1 MTITQHIKSC
11 VSMHHLN
18 PKPGGPGGTIL
29 IQQEQSLSE
38 NTRVSQHVC
47 SEDEVM
53 FCNPNFDNGTE
64 FISSG
69 AFTDIDFVTRSLQV
83 STVSLQSRRPHH
95 NRLTVLIFVAVILVM
110 VLIFSLTLGIVMS
123 KYKKNDLKTATLTN
137 TSVPSTGVIME
148 TESPP
153 VCGGF
158 LSASEGILSSP
169 NYPFHYPPN
178 SHCSWM
184 LDAGEG
190 RLVQIKVQYLDVE
203 RYGFCLFDWL
213 ELRDGNTSSR
223 YCGSVTPT
231 TFISSSHW
239 LQVQFVSDYL
249 NEGVGFF
256 AKYQMIEPNQG
267 SCSWDE
273 FLCDG
278 RRCVLLPALCDG
290 IFDCIDRTD
299 EENCS
304 QSQWDCGG
312 SLNELQG
319 SLFSPSHPELYP
331 GKTVCRW
338 LISISDGLTI
348 QLQFHNFSLVS
359 QKGCNYDYVE
369 VHDSAGFGIA
379 SLMGRFCG
387 SEIPPTLT
395 SSGAQMTIL
404 FVSSTVSDIGFFAT
418 YQALNATEI
427 ECSSMDLRCGDGK
440 CVSLQWACDG
450 WQDCSDGRDEL
461 DCPEVPDPESENP
474 CRPLNVPLCQGLSYS
489 LTVFPNLWV
498 SLLEQPAASE
508 LLKGYKILQ
517 DLPCFPAMRPLLCAL
532 LVPSCSSDGG
542 ALQPCRSVCLNAMQ
556 LCLTQ
561 IEQLGFSWPFKCDHL
576 PVRSQQPDCVIP

>member
-38 NTRVSQHVC
+38 NTCVSQHVR

-53 FCNPNFDNGTE
+53 FCNPEFDNGTE

-69 AFTDIDFVTRSLQV
+69 TFTDIDFVTRSLQV

-95 NRLTVLIFVAVILVM
+95 NRLTVLIFVAVVLVV

-123 KYKKNDLKTATLTN
+123 KYKKNDLQTETLTN
-137 TSVPSTGVIME
+137 TSVLSTGVNME

-169 NYPFHYPPN
+169 NYPFDYPPN

-203 RYGFCLFDWL
+203 PYGFCLFDWL

-223 YCGSVTPT
+223 YCGSATPP
-231 TFISSSHW
+231 TFISGSHW
-239 LQVQFVSDYL
+239 LQVQFVSDHL

-256 AKYQMIEPNQG
+256 ARYQMIEPSQG

-299 EENCS
+299 EKNCS
-304 QSQWDCGG
+304 QSQW
-312 SLNELQG
+312 
-319 SLFSPSHPELYP
+319 
-331 GKTVCRW
+331 
-338 LISISDGLTI
+338 DGLTI

-369 VHDSAGFGIA
+369 VHDSAGYGIA

-404 FVSSTVSDIGFFAT
+404 FVAGTVSDIGFFAT
-418 YQALNATEI
+418 YEALNTTEI

-450 WQDCSDGRDEL
+450 WRDCSDGRDEL
-461 DCPEVPDPESENP
+461 DCPKIPNPESENP

-542 ALQPCRSVCLNAMQ
+542 ALQPCRSVCLNAMH

-576 PVRSQQPDCVIP
+576 PERSQQPDCVIP